1 MNVRKIIPLAGVL
14 FLVFVSGCA
23 PLGYKIGLADCAP
36 VYGNWCGENYPLPGN
51 NPPPVDGWDEACRDH
66 DKCYEGGRRKSAC
79 DERFVE
85 DLNDLASRGPVP
97 QRMRNAHSW
106 FREDGYFE
114 GHINFLDEL
123 WAISADCEGGDGEE
137 TEFYCVNPYNLYNP
151 YDQNYPYYKCALRTG
166 SGRAGTPCRCGRYQ
180 GVIFEE

>member
-51 NPPPVDGWDEACRDH
+51 NPPPVDGWDRACRDH

-85 DLNDLASRGPVP
+85 DLNDLASRIPIP
-97 QRMRNAHSW
+97 QRMHNALSW
-106 FREDGYFE
+106 FREDG
-114 GHINFLDEL
+114 NFWGRTRFSDVY
-123 WAISADCEGGDGEE
+123 WAFSADCKGGDGEE
-137 TEFYCVNPYNLYNP
+137 AQFYCVSYVQY
-151 YDQNYPYYKCALRTG
+151 YPYYFKCDVSTG
-166 SGRAGTPCRCGRYQ
+166 RGLDGMPCRCNGYQ